1 MQESQG
7 AGEFVFFQ
15 DMIHNDSDNK
25 IFEKREKKLGEGHDE
40 HAWSIMSD
48 AEVKVRD
55 FILSETLLHPL
66 QYVYDMHPM

>member
-1 MQESQG
+1 
-7 AGEFVFFQ
+7 
-15 DMIHNDSDNK
+15 MIAIIK
-25 IFEKREKKLGEGHDE
+25 FLKKEKKKLGEGHDE

-55 FILSETLLHPL
+55 FILLETLLHPL